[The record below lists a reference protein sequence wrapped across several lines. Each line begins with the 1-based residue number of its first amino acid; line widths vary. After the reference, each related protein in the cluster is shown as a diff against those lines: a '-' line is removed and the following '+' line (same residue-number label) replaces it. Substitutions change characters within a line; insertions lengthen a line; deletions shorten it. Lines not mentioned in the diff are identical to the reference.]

1 MNLEI
6 SNIEKRTSMNDYTK
20 HKHILSTANINK
32 RTVPLDAECKEALF
46 KGQRDACRYNIDKL
60 DKNEV
65 LFNT

>member
-6 SNIEKRTSMNDYTK
+6 SNIEKRTSKNDYK
-20 HKHILSTANINK
+20 RHKHILSTANINK

-46 KGQRDACRYNIDKL
+46 KGQRDACRYNTDKL
-60 DKNEV
+60 NKKEM